1 MAARRGAASRV
12 GTVVR
17 GQGGPCRPPGPAGP
31 CRARPT
37 PVRDRP
43 PLRLP
48 DFLYRPL
55 PRRLPAWA
63 FVVSIALHAIA
74 MWEWWPRMQPQQ
86 IAAQAATDPDAPL
99 VARLERSADARPPQR
114 PPEPQPAKQPPERP
128 RRVAPPPRPAPP
140 VIAVEPALEP
150 RVQVPVV
157 PPAPPPPPPPA
168 ATPPMPP
175 LETDLAAYIE
185 ARRRERGAGVPPAST
200 GTTRGPPSEEEE
212 RARRDRAIARNLAG
226 INAAPGGEAPKN
238 SGGIFQ
244 VRRLGYDDAEF
255 TFFGWYQTAN
265 RRMTQKVEVRRGT
278 NPDIRIA
285 VVRRMIE
292 IIRQYEQQDFE
303 WQSIRFGRN
312 VTLSARAA
320 DTEDLEAFLMREFF
334 EIEPT
339 LRRTV
344 PR

>member
-1 MAARRGAASRV
+1 M
-12 GTVVR
+12 
-17 GQGGPCRPPGPAGP
+17 
-31 CRARPT
+31 
-37 PVRDRP
+37 PVRDRR

-63 FVVSIALHAIA
+63 FVVSIVLHAIA
-74 MWEWWPRMQPQQ
+74 MWEWWPPMQPQQ

-99 VARLERSADARPPQR
+99 VARLERGADARR
-114 PPEPQPAKQPPERP
+114 PTQKPAEPAPAKQPPPERP
-128 RRVAPPPRPAPP
+128 RRVGPVPRPAPP
-140 VIAVEPALEP
+140 VIAVEPRLEP
-150 RVQVPVV
+150 RVQVPAEPPV
-157 PPAPPPPPPPA
+157 PPRPPSPPA
-168 ATPPMPP
+168 VAKPPMPP
-175 LETDLAAYIE
+175 IETDLAAYIE
-185 ARRRERGAGVPPAST
+185 ARRRERNAAAPPGAT

-226 INAAPGGEAPKN
+226 INAAPDGAAPKN

-244 VRRLGYDDAEF
+244 IRYLGYEDAEF
-255 TFFGWYQTAN
+255 TFFGWYQAAN
-265 RRMTQKVEVRRGT
+265 RRLMQKIDVRRGS

-312 VTLSARAA
+312 VTLSARVS
-320 DTEDLEAFLMREFF
+320 DTADLEAFLMREFF
-334 EIEPT
+334 EIEPS
-339 LRRTV
+339 V
-344 PR
+344 PRSPPR

>member
-1 MAARRGAASRV
+1 MAGHAR
-12 GTVVR
+12 
-17 GQGGPCRPPGPAGP
+17 AG
-31 CRARPT
+31 RAPM
-37 PVRDRP
+37 PVRDLS
-43 PLRLP
+43 PLRLS

-63 FVVSIALHAIA
+63 FVLSIVIHAVA

-86 IAAQAATDPDAPL
+86 VAAQAATDPDAPL
-99 VARLERSADARPPQR
+99 VARLERGADARRPTRQ
-114 PPEPQPAKQPPERP
+114 PPEPPPATRPPPERP
-128 RRVAPPPRPAPP
+128 RRVTPVPRPVPP
-140 VIAVEPALEP
+140 VIAVEPRVEP
-150 RVQVPVV
+150 RVQVPAGPPLPPQPPS
-157 PPAPPPPPPPA
+157 PPAIA
-168 ATPPMPP
+168 KPPMPP
-175 LETDLAAYIE
+175 VEADLASYIE
-185 ARRRERGAGVPPAST
+185 ARRRERNAVAPPGTT
-200 GTTRGPPSEEEE
+200 GTTRGPPSEDEE

-226 INAAPGGEAPKN
+226 INAAPGGEAQKN

-244 VRRLGYDDAEF
+244 IRYLGYDDAEF

-265 RRMTQKVEVRRGT
+265 RRMMQKVEVRRGA

-320 DTEDLEAFLMREFF
+320 DNADLEAFLMREFF
-334 EIEPT
+334 EISAPAV
-339 LRRTV
+339 RPG